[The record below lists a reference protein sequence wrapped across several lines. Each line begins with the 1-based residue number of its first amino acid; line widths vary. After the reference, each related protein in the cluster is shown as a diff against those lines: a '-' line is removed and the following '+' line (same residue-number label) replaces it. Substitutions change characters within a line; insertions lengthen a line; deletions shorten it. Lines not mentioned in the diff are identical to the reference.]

1 MIREVLMIL
10 FVTCSTLGSQLLIKR
25 AVTQIA
31 TRTPIP
37 SGLDWLVAALL
48 SPTVLAAIAVQGLGF
63 IVWVVVVS
71 RVKLGVA
78 FAISGGTFYL
88 LLAALTW
95 LLYGERLTLGQ
106 WAGLALISSG
116 VLMVSLMGSG
126 S

>member
-10 FVTCSTLGSQLLIKR
+10 FVTCSTLGSQLLIKH
-25 AVTQIA
+25 AVTRIA
-31 TRTPIP
+31 ERTPP
-37 SGLDWLVAALL
+37 PTGLDWLIAALL

-71 RVKLGVA
+71 RMKLGVA

-106 WAGLALISSG
+106 WAGLGLISSG
-116 VLMVSLMGSG
+116 VLMVSLMGPNS
-126 S
+126 

>member
-1 MIREVLMIL
+1 MDVHA
-10 FVTCSTLGSQLLIKR
+10 LG
-25 AVTQIA
+25 
-31 TRTPIP
+31 
-37 SGLDWLVAALL
+37 WAA
-48 SPTVLAAIAVQGLGF
+48 LAAIIVTMIAIDIVGHVRTPHAPSMKEAAWWSVAYIAMAIVFGF